1 MPTPAV
7 AQTRVFDGA
16 LDVDLR
22 GVNNFARVDV
32 DKSSWHELVISAFVA
47 MIVASEAIMEPLLRL
62 SQNARA
68 TR

>member
-1 MPTPAV
+1 
-7 AQTRVFDGA
+7 
-16 LDVDLR
+16 LR